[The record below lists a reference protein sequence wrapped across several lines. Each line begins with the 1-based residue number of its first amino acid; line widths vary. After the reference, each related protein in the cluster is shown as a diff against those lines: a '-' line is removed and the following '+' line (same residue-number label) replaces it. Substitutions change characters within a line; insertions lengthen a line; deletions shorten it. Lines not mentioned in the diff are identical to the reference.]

1 MQASREKRKLTT
13 EEQAQVQRAM
23 ATTRP
28 DRKQFL
34 IWITLMLMALPLFLA
49 AHMLSQAALVPLVG
63 DRALGGHMGPGRA
76 WLAVGL
82 RPGAILWTATLSALA
97 TMVGGLF
104 CVFPGVLAAVGFA
117 LAMPVV
123 LLEGRRGT
131 DALRRSWRLMAVEWP
146 RVVGMW
152 VVAIAGMVVLMS
164 PLSILFFGAA
174 RDPAAM
180 LDLRSG
186 WRGIG
191 LQVSQIAIQLL
202 MFPLPVIGTTLVYLH
217 ARREQENI
225 PPAELQLQMQRA
237 ATGT

>member
-1 MQASREKRKLTT
+1 MRASQEHRSLSTG
-13 EEQAQVQRAM
+13 EQAQLQRAS
-23 ATTRP
+23 AATRP
-28 DRKQFL
+28 EKKDFL
-34 IWITLMLMALPLFLA
+34 IGMALMLMFFPLLLA
-49 AHMLSQAALVPLVG
+49 TQMLSQAALVPLVG
-63 DRALGGHMGPGRA
+63 DRALGGKMGPGRA

-82 RPGAILWTATLSALA
+82 HSGGILWTATLSTLA
-97 TMVGGLF
+97 TMVGFLF
-104 CVFPGVLAAVGFA
+104 CVLPGVLATVGFA

-152 VVAIAGMVVLMS
+152 LVAVAGMAVLIG
-164 PLSILFFGAA
+164 PLSLLFFRAA
-174 RDPAAM
+174 NDPTAM
-180 LDLRSG
+180 FDLMSG

-191 LQVSQIAIQLL
+191 LQLSQIAISMLL
-202 MFPLPVIGTTLVYLH
+202 FPLPVIGTTLVYLH

-225 PPAELQLQMQRA
+225 PLAELQLQMQRA